1 MTEETKISIVIP
13 VYNAEQYVER
23 CLKSVC
29 GQTYTNIEVVVV
41 DDGSTDKSGD
51 LCDQI
56 AKRDPRV
63 RVYHTKNGGPSA
75 ARNTALNHISGEYLT
90 FVDADDYISE
100 QFLEIMYQA
109 CVEEQAEISICEYI
123 RVTTDHY
130 EFQTDKKK
138 NTCISGREA
147 VKLQFTACAE
157 KMIVSWGKLYKRE
170 FWENLSYPEGRVNED
185 ISTSYQVQY
194 AAQRVAMV
202 DQVLYAY
209 VQSEHSIMREEFSI
223 KRLDVLY
230 AYKERYDYFITRDS
244 RLADMSLRSYYN
256 RLVRAYCL
264 VKRKLPEL
272 QETRKKLDTEIRNY
286 FTQTYQIRGYE
297 DMSQKKMILVKMK
310 LWMGRYCRILYD
322 YLFVKKDNFV

>member
-1 MTEETKISIVIP
+1 MQNYFITVIIP

-56 AKRDPRV
+56 AKKDPRV

-138 NTCISGREA
+138 QAGNYQKTARK
-147 VKLQFTACAE
+147 VKRNLII
-157 KMIVSWGKLYKRE
+157 KYHVLM
-170 FWENLSYPEGRVNED
+170 NLS
-185 ISTSYQVQY
+185 
-194 AAQRVAMV
+194 
-202 DQVLYAY
+202 L
-209 VQSEHSIMREEFSI
+209 
-223 KRLDVLY
+223 
-230 AYKERYDYFITRDS
+230 
-244 RLADMSLRSYYN
+244 
-256 RLVRAYCL
+256 
-264 VKRKLPEL
+264 
-272 QETRKKLDTEIRNY
+272 
-286 FTQTYQIRGYE
+286 
-297 DMSQKKMILVKMK
+297 
-310 LWMGRYCRILYD
+310 
-322 YLFVKKDNFV
+322 